1 MKSIRSNK
9 KLIGEVALGEQS
21 HVGEENQSIEYW
33 AMNRAHQIVIHQG
46 MSLVEAAR
54 SLDHKRTNA
63 STYALRQAIMDCLL
77 EAVTQRPDSTAAAA
91 E

>member
-1 MKSIRSNK
+1 
-9 KLIGEVALGEQS
+9 
-21 HVGEENQSIEYW
+21 
-33 AMNRAHQIVIHQG
+33 MNRAHQIVIHQG

-63 STYALRQAIMDCLL
+63 NTYALRQAIMDCLI
-77 EAVTQRPDSTAAAA
+77 EALKQGQSAAATNV